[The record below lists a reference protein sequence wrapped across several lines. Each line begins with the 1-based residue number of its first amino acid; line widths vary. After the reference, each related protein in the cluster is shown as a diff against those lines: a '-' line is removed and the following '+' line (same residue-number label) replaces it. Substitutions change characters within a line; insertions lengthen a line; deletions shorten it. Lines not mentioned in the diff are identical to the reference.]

1 MKVLLDTHTFI
12 WWDSQPEQ
20 LSSDMVEFLTKAD
33 TEKFV
38 SVISLWVLWMYAIAF
53 WSIRKAIAFLNITN

>member
-12 WWDSQPEQ
+12 CWDSQPEQ
-20 LSSDMVEFLTKAD
+20 LSSDMVEFLTKPD

-38 SVISLWVLWMYAIAF
+38 SVISLWVLCMYAIAF
-53 WSIRKAIAFLNITN
+53 WSIGDRIFKHH

>member
-20 LSSDMVEFLTKAD
+20 LSSDMVEFLTKPD
-33 TEKFV
+33 SEKFV
-38 SVISLWVLWMYAIAF
+38 SVISLWVLWI
-53 WSIRKAIAFLNITN
+53 